1 MVLRTKTFEEKRR
14 ARRYVRWSGISASVL
29 FVILLF
35 IGFPGK
41 EQWSFALDKPITIP
55 TKDLW
60 TPVQAFD
67 FLRCWLVA
75 LLLFSAGIF
84 MAGAGILVED
94 WEIRGAF
101 KDPSWPR
108 VLHGRIVNPTCGIL
122 YFFGGLSFIVA
133 IVLVIRYVYLMIRQF
148 IVF

>member
-55 TKDLW
+55 AEALW
-60 TPVQAFD
+60 TPVQAFA
-67 FLRCWLVA
+67 FLRCWLFA
-75 LLLFSAGIF
+75 LMLLSAGVF
-84 MAGAGILVED
+84 LSSAGILVED
-94 WEIRGAF
+94 WEVRGAH
-101 KDPSWPR
+101 DAGVR
-108 VLHGRIVNPTCGIL
+108 RIINPTCGTC
-122 YFFGGLSFIVA
+122 YMVGGVIFIA
-133 IVLVIRYVYLMIRQF
+133 ATVLVIRYIYLT
-148 IVF
+148 VLT